1 MFPTLAQA
9 LTLLANKRGE
19 VNKSENEL
27 DIKAGIFD

>member
-1 MFPTLAQA
+1 MLPTLAQA
-9 LTLLANKRGE
+9 LTLLPNKRGE